1 MIRRILLGAAMAAAA
16 APALAQYDTLTVK
29 PIVKAAR
36 EGDEE
41 KVRQALLKGENPN
54 QIDTASGQPLLVTAV
69 MAGQI
74 GVVETLLKGGAIV
87 DSTDRD
93 GYTPLIRAAE
103 KGDVDIVDVLLK
115 HRAKSAAQSRQ
126 GDKRIILIDG
136 KPVGVINRVPAE
148 GEARSNMHVGGRPEP
163 IEMTPRDRVI
173 CETIGPTLKARGLI
187 FVGIDV
193 IGEYLTEINVTSP
206 TGIREVKRFGGPD
219 IAALVW
225 DAIEARR

>member
-36 EGDEE
+36 E
-41 KVRQALLKGENPN
+41 GENPN

-126 GDKRIILIDG
+126 GVTALMVAARLGHAEVVRLLLENKANPNTADFTGRTALTYARQAG
-136 KPVGVINRVPAE
+136 KP
-148 GEARSNMHVGGRPEP
+148 
-163 IEMTPRDRVI
+163 T
-173 CETIGPTLKARGLI
+173 
-187 FVGIDV
+187 
-193 IGEYLTEINVTSP
+193 
-206 TGIREVKRFGGPD
+206 
-219 IAALVW
+219 
-225 DAIEARR
+225 IEAQLRKAGGHE